1 MTLDSSNQPPLS
13 NSEIV
18 KLSYSL
24 IEDCVYFQM
33 KRFSIPFQFKHDLI
47 QDLSLILLEYPN
59 EKLDSMYKS
68 KRINAFCTE
77 VLRRQLFSKTSAF
90 YRKYMRWFKYSK
102 DISSFYSKDI
112 NDPKF
117 NNDTN
122 EPF

>member
-1 MTLDSSNQPPLS
+1 MTLDSSNQTPLS

-18 KLSYSL
+18 SLSYSL

-33 KRFSIPFQFKHDLI
+33 KRFCIPFQFKHDLI

-59 EKLDSMYKS
+59 EKLDAMYKS

-90 YRKYMRWFKYSK
+90 YRKYMRWFKYAK
-102 DISSFYSKDI
+102 DITSFDSKDI

-117 NNDTN
+117 NN
-122 EPF
+122 ESF